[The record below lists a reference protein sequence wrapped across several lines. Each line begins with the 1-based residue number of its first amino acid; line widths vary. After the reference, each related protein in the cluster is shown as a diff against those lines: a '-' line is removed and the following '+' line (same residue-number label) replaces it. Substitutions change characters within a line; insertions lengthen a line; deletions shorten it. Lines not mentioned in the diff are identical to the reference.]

1 MLEARDLYCE
11 RDERTLFRGLSFTVE
26 AGEWVQ
32 VTGGNGAGKTTL
44 LRLLTGLARPDGGEV
59 TGGNGAGKTT
69 LLRLLTGLARP
80 DGGEVYW
87 QGEPLRRVRDSFHR
101 SLLWIGHQPGIKT
114 RLTARENLHFFHPG
128 DGARLPEALAQAG
141 LAGFEDVPV
150 ARLSA
155 GQQRRVALARLWLTR
170 AALWVLDEP
179 FTAIDVNGVARLTR
193 RMAAHTA
200 QGGMVILT
208 THQPLPGA
216 ADTVRRLA
224 LTGGEAGL

>member
-11 RDERTLFRGLSFTVE
+11 RDERTLFRGLSFTVD

-32 VTGGNGAGKTTL
+32 
-44 LRLLTGLARPDGGEV
+44 V

-101 SLLWIGHQPGIKT
+101 SLLWIGHQPGIKS

-179 FTAIDVNGVARLTR
+179 FTAIDVNGRCGYSTNRSPPLTLTAWRASPGGWRRTR
-193 RMAAHTA
+193 RRAGWSFSPPTSRCRGPRTPSAAW
-200 QGGMVILT
+200 
-208 THQPLPGA
+208 
-216 ADTVRRLA
+216 R
-224 LTGGEAGL
+224 

>member
-1 MLEARDLYCE
+1 MLEARELHCE
-11 RDERTLFRGLSFTVE
+11 RDERTLFSGLSFTVG

-32 VTGGNGAGKTTL
+32 
-44 LRLLTGLARPDGGEV
+44 V

-87 QGEPLRRVRDSFHR
+87 QGEPLRRVRDSFHH

-114 RLTARENLHFFHPG
+114 RLSALENLRFFHHDG
-128 DGARLPEALAQAG
+128 DIAQCLEALAQAG

-150 ARLSA
+150 AQLSA

-179 FTAIDVNGVARLTR
+179 FTAIDVNGVERLTQ
-193 RMAAHTA
+193 RMAQHTA

-208 THQPLPGA
+208 THQPLNVE
-216 ADTVRRLA
+216 TSKVRRIALA
-224 LTGGEAGL
+224 GGGATQ

>member
-11 RDERTLFRGLSFTVE
+11 WDERTLFRGLSFTVD

-44 LRLLTGLARPDGGEV
+44 L
-59 TGGNGAGKTT
+59 
-69 LLRLLTGLARP
+69 TGLARP

-87 QGEPLRRVRDSFHR
+87 
-101 SLLWIGHQPGIKT
+101 
-114 RLTARENLHFFHPG
+114 
-128 DGARLPEALAQAG
+128 
-141 LAGFEDVPV
+141 
-150 ARLSA
+150 
-155 GQQRRVALARLWLTR
+155 
-170 AALWVLDEP
+170 
-179 FTAIDVNGVARLTR
+179 
-193 RMAAHTA
+193 